1 MRQFKNMTEGEKIVE
16 SIFGLILGTIFT
28 FGMGHW
34 NAPVTRAEAR
44 DVTATFSP
52 FRRAESGAMYG
63 KSSFALM
70 TMSRCT
76 LTDSASMKRC
86 AAK

>member
-16 SIFGLILGTIFT
+16 SIFGLILGTIFI

-34 NAPVTRAEAR
+34 NAPVTRAEAG
-44 DVTATFSP
+44 TSPPPFPP

-76 LTDSASMKRC
+76 
-86 AAK
+86 